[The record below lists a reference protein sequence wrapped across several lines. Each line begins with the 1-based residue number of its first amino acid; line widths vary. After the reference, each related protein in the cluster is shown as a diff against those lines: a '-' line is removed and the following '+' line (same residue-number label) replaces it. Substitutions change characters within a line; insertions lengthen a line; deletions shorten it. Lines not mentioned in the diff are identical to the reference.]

1 MYALYG
7 EKNFNFMP
15 QQFLSPSQNAELQA
29 AMKRQKGQLWIMK
42 PKASSQGK
50 GISVISSFDEIPRG
64 AGLKAQII
72 QQYIQDPLLID
83 GYKFD
88 LRVYVALTSVNPL
101 RLYVYD
107 EGLVRFASERYDTTD
122 LKNVFSH
129 LTNYSINKRNNDK
142 AAENG
147 RQGSKLQ
154 TDDEWEQNINQLLAN
169 RKEREQ

>member
-1 MYALYG
+1 M
-7 EKNFNFMP
+7 
-15 QQFLSPSQNAELQA
+15 
-29 AMKRQKGQLWIMK
+29 
-42 PKASSQGK
+42 
-50 GISVISSFDEIPRG
+50 
-64 AGLKAQII
+64 
-72 QQYIQDPLLID
+72 ID

-129 LTNYSINKRNNDK
+129 LTNYSINKRNNDHATQK
-142 AAENG
+142 G

-154 TDDEWEQNINQLLAN
+154 TEDEWEQNIN
-169 RKEREQ
+169 

>member
-1 MYALYG
+1 
-7 EKNFNFMP
+7 
-15 QQFLSPSQNAELQA
+15 
-29 AMKRQKGQLWIMK
+29 
-42 PKASSQGK
+42 
-50 GISVISSFDEIPRG
+50 
-64 AGLKAQII
+64 
-72 QQYIQDPLLID
+72 LID

-129 LTNYSINKRNNDK
+129 LTNYSINKRNNDQ
-142 AAENG
+142 AAQKG

-154 TDDEWEQNINQLLAN
+154 TEDEWEQNIN
-169 RKEREQ
+169 

>member
-1 MYALYG
+1 
-7 EKNFNFMP
+7 MP
-15 QQFLSPSQNAELQA
+15 QQFVSPSQNAELQA
-29 AMKRQKGQLWIMK
+29 AMRRQKGQLWIMK

-64 AGLKAQII
+64 AGLKALIV

-129 LTNYSINKRNNDK
+129 LTNYSINKRNNDQ
-142 AAENG
+142 AAQKG

-154 TDDEWEQNINQLLAN
+154 TEDEWEQNIN
-169 RKEREQ
+169 